1 MADIDQHV
9 IVVVPESHVKGNAGD
24 IWGGI
29 AGQLDPLTT
38 KLEVKEKYLIYHN

>member
-24 IWGGI
+24 IWGRI

-38 KLEVKEKYLIYHN
+38 ELEVKEKYLIYHN

>member
-24 IWGGI
+24 I
-29 AGQLDPLTT
+29 
-38 KLEVKEKYLIYHN
+38 